1 MPLPNPQHVYEAIII
16 FQEKKRMKC
25 IVLKDK
31 INVKKERKKGYYQLN

>member
-16 FQEKKRMKC
+16 FQENEKKRMKY

-31 INVKKERKKGYYQLN
+31 IKK